1 MNTPKVSVV
10 IPIYNVEKYI
20 ERCARS
26 LFEQTLDD
34 IEYIFIDDC
43 TPDKSVS
50 ILESVL
56 KEYPHRIPQTQIIRL
71 PQNIGLPSVR
81 KKGIS
86 IAKGEYIA
94 HCDSDDWVERNMY
107 ELMYD
112 EALKNNYDIVR
123 CLFTMCNEKFNK
135 KCYIV
140 PSEIY
145 TQKEKLQ
152 AYQIEDY
159 GCNAIWDKL
168 IHRKIF
174 TDYDIIYPTF
184 NMYEDRVIVTQ
195 AIYYCEKIGYIDRVL
210 YYYYQNPN
218 SICHESG
225 EDKILNR
232 IYQKKANIDLII
244 QFLEDKNIASQ
255 YSKEII
261 TLKYNAK
268 VELLPII
275 HKPHIRKIWNSIY
288 PEVNTIKIGGI
299 KRKICY
305 FLGCL
310 NLYTFATKIIR
321 IYHKIFDNF
330 IK

>member
-1 MNTPKVSVV
+1 MNTPKVSVI

-26 LFEQTLDD
+26 LFEQTLEDL
-34 IEYIFIDDC
+34 EYIFIDDC
-43 TPDKSVS
+43 TPDKSVD

-86 IAKGEYIA
+86 IARGEYIA
-94 HCDSDDWVERNMY
+94 HCDSDDWVEKDMY
-107 ELMYD
+107 ELMYN
-112 EALKNNYDIVR
+112 EAVKNNYDIVR
-123 CLFTMCNEKFNK
+123 CLFTMCNEAYSK
-135 KCYIV
+135 KCYKI
-140 PSEIY
+140 PAEIY
-145 TQKEKLQ
+145 TQKEKLLS
-152 AYQIEDY
+152 YEIEEY

-174 TDYDIIYPTF
+174 TNYDIVYPNL

-195 AIYYCEKIGYIDRVL
+195 AIYYSKKIGYIDRPL
-210 YYYYQNPN
+210 YYYYQNPT
-218 SICHESG
+218 SMCHESG

-255 YSKEII
+255 YSKEI
-261 TLKYNAK
+261 TNLKYS
-268 VELLPII
+268 VRESLLPLIDN
-275 HKPHIRKIWNSIY
+275 RVYWQMWLNTY
-288 PEVNTIKIGGI
+288 PEITIFKLSGI
-299 KRKICY
+299 KKKVSY
-305 FLGCL
+305 VLVYL
-310 NLYTFATKIIR
+310 R
-321 IYHKIFDNF
+321 IYTPIKKLYKKIFNV
-330 IK
+330 